1 MVCLHTSIPPIDPK
15 LARAKSKISTAH
27 FSKLRQINRLDKKRN
42 MPPSDCEQSHSVI
55 IDVVILI
62 AVVGASGVLLY
73 PYINLVV
80 HILIEFFEE
89 VSDVVK
95 EEFLR
100 APMVFICLG
109 LSIFFAVIALLAVT
123 VCTTGRGCGRP
134 GCRRLKKA
142 AEFDIQLETED
153 SLKKSNL
160 IPKTGG
166 VKKGIFKLP
175 RDYHQELESEL
186 KRMAPPNG
194 RAVLVY
200 RGRCGCSIGTMEI
213 PGPRKTGKFKK

>member
-1 MVCLHTSIPPIDPK
+1 MVCLHTSIPPK
-15 LARAKSKISTAH
+15 FKNSTRP
-27 FSKLRQINRLDKKRN
+27 FLKLRQINQLGKKKN
-42 MPPSDCEQSHSVI
+42 MHTSDCEQSHPVI

-62 AVVGASGVLLY
+62 AVISASGVLLY
-73 PYINLVV
+73 PYINFLGHKLFEFSGEVAYVV
-80 HILIEFFEE
+80 NDEI
-89 VSDVVK
+89 
-95 EEFLR
+95 LR

-109 LSIFFAVIALLAVT
+109 LSILFAVIALLAVT
-123 VCTTGRGCGRP
+123 VCTTGGKGCGRP

-153 SLKKSNL
+153 CLKKSNL
-160 IPKTGG
+160 TPKNGG

-175 RDYHQELESEL
+175 RDYHQELEGEL

-200 RGRCGCSIGTMEI
+200 RGRCGCSIGTMEV
-213 PGPRKTGKFKK
+213 PGPRKSGKVKK

>member
-1 MVCLHTSIPPIDPK
+1 MVCLHSSIPPTDPK
-15 LARAKSKISTAH
+15 LTRAKSKNSTGP
-27 FSKLRQINRLDKKRN
+27 FSKLRQINQLDKKKN
-42 MPPSDCEQSHSVI
+42 MPPSDCQQPHSAI

-73 PYINLVV
+73 PYINLVI
-80 HILIEFFEE
+80 HLLFEFFEE

-95 EEFLR
+95 DEFLR

-109 LSIFFAVIALLAVT
+109 LSMFFAVIALLAVT
-123 VCTTGRGCGRP
+123 VCTPGRGCGRP

-153 SLKKSNL
+153 VLKKSNL
-160 IPKTGG
+160 NPKNGG
-166 VKKGIFKLP
+166 VKKGIFRLP
-175 RDYHQELESEL
+175 RDYHQELEGEL

-194 RAVLVY
+194 RALLVY
-200 RGRCGCSIGTMEI
+200 RGRCGCSIGTMEVS
-213 PGPRKTGKFKK
+213 GPRKTGKFKK